1 MTISHYC
8 AAVVLL
14 LLSACGGKGGGGP
27 GGSCPAGAP
36 IAVFQWA
43 GNAAVPARQPVVL
56 DGSGS
61 FSHAGAQLTYAWTI
75 VSRPQGSAAQ
85 ITGSGAMPS
94 LLPDVA
100 GNYAVSLVV
109 SDTCGASAPLK
120 LSVAAIEV
128 APVANAGPALVA
140 YATPTGQIL
149 VDGSASSDANGD
161 PLTFWWVLTPPAG
174 SATTLVAAN
183 QPAARFTP
191 DLEGYYRLTLT
202 VNDGTGRS
210 GTAAVTVGVYHPAT
224 LVPYYALDAIYS
236 GALDRLVIV
245 TPEPALRI
253 VNPLDGSS
261 TKVTLDAWPYAVS
274 LSPDGRTAV
283 VSQPTHFSV
292 VDLTSAAVTTFAP
305 RNTSWSFEGG
315 HVVLDGRGW
324 AYAFPSQTI
333 AVNPLVVKLADGTV
347 TNGSA
352 NAIAQNSI
360 FAKPRLDATAANMF
374 LLATNTQGMVRY
386 SISTSGGLT
395 YSTATSSTAQGPGP
409 FLSQDG
415 TRLFTGVGQIWTVSS
430 LTATGTLLAAGET
443 TSFTWVADSTAAGTI
458 LAVIGGVYGD
468 DAFRRYNRSTLAL
481 MEKKFFP
488 AVVANKQA
496 TTGTVQWAFWKPDG
510 SGYYVVFITS
520 GLTGVATY

>member
-1 MTISHYC
+1 M
-8 AAVVLL
+8 
-14 LLSACGGKGGGGP
+14 G
-27 GGSCPAGAP
+27 
-36 IAVFQWA
+36 
-43 GNAAVPARQPVVL
+43 VPARQPVVL
-56 DGSGS
+56 DGRSS
-61 FSHAGAQLTYAWTI
+61 VSNAGAQLTYAWTL

-100 GNYAVSLVV
+100 GSYVVSLVV
-109 SDTCGASAPLK
+109 SDTCGTSAPLQ
-120 LSVAAIEV
+120 LTVPAIEV
-128 APVANAGPALVA
+128 APVANAGPGLVA
-140 YATPTGQIL
+140 YAVPAGQIL

-174 SATTLVAAN
+174 SATALVAAA
-183 QPAARFTP
+183 QPQARFTP

-210 GTAAVTVGVYHPAT
+210 GTAAVTVGVYHPASA
-224 LVPYYALDAIYS
+224 VPYYAWDAAYS
-236 GALDRLVIV
+236 GSLDRLAIV
-245 TPEPALRI
+245 TSEPALRI
-253 VNPLDGSS
+253 VNPHDGSS
-261 TKVTLDAWPYAVS
+261 TKVTLDANPYAVS
-274 LSPDGRTAV
+274 LSPDGSTAV

-292 VDLTSAAVTTFAP
+292 VNLTSAVVTGTFAP

-315 HVVLDGRGW
+315 DVVLDGRGW

-333 AVNPLVVKLADGTV
+333 GVPPLVVKLADGTV

-352 NAIAQNSI
+352 TAIAEHSV
-360 FAKPRLDATAANMF
+360 FVKPTLDATAANMYV
-374 LLATNTQGMVRY
+374 LATNTQGIVRY
-386 SISTSGGLT
+386 SITPGTLT
-395 YSTATSSTAQGPGP
+395 YSTFTNSTAYQQAGP
-409 FLSQDG
+409 FLSPDG
-415 TRLFTGVGQIWTVSS
+415 ARLFTGAGQIWTVSS
-430 LTATGTLLAAGET
+430 LTATGSLLAAGET
-443 TSFTWVADSTAAGTI
+443 TSFTWVAESTAAGTI

-520 GLTGVATY
+520 GLTGVAAY

>member
-1 MTISHYC
+1 
-8 AAVVLL
+8 
-14 LLSACGGKGGGGP
+14 
-27 GGSCPAGAP
+27 
-36 IAVFQWA
+36 
-43 GNAAVPARQPVVL
+43 
-56 DGSGS
+56 
-61 FSHAGAQLTYAWTI
+61 
-75 VSRPQGSAAQ
+75 
-85 ITGSGAMPS
+85 
-94 LLPDVA
+94 
-100 GNYAVSLVV
+100 
-109 SDTCGASAPLK
+109 
-120 LSVAAIEV
+120 
-128 APVANAGPALVA
+128 
-140 YATPTGQIL
+140 
-149 VDGSASSDANGD
+149 
-161 PLTFWWVLTPPAG
+161 
-174 SATTLVAAN
+174 
-183 QPAARFTP
+183 
-191 DLEGYYRLTLT
+191 
-202 VNDGTGRS
+202 
-210 GTAAVTVGVYHPAT
+210 
-224 LVPYYALDAIYS
+224 
-236 GALDRLVIV
+236 
-245 TPEPALRI
+245 
-253 VNPLDGSS
+253 
-261 TKVTLDAWPYAVS
+261 
-274 LSPDGRTAV
+274 
-283 VSQPTHFSV
+283 
-292 VDLTSAAVTTFAP
+292 
-305 RNTSWSFEGG
+305 
-315 HVVLDGRGW
+315 VLDGRGW

-443 TSFTWVADSTAAGTI
+443 TSFTWVADSTAAATI

-510 SGYYVVFITS
+510 SGYYVVFIMS